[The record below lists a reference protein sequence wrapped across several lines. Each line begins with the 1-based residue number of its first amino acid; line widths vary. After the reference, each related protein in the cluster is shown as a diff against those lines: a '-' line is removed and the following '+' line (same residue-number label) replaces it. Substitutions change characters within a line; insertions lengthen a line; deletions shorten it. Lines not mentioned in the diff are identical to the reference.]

1 MNNTAVNM
9 ELNLNYN
16 KKKIFLA
23 DKHVPW
29 EHEEYSKKKILSA
42 TLSGRK
48 DVSKNIFESENISD
62 IMTNTKA
69 IKKATLLILDSLFNI
84 IFDNES
90 PGIFKDDPAVI
101 DTHNIEFLATFF
113 KNYPRTPLNIV
124 KNSFMN
130 NELFSILQTYLK
142 RPSRQPFEYKD
153 LKFFDSNS
161 GVIRVN
167 IVKSKLIDMYLLF
180 AIVIYLFLLY
190 VYLKGFKESINSLI
204 SFGDE

>member
-1 MNNTAVNM
+1 M

-167 IVKSKLIDMYLLF
+167 IVKSKLIDMYLLCG
-180 AIVIYLFLLY
+180 IVLYLFLLY
-190 VYLKGFKESINSLI
+190 VSLKGFKESINSLI

>member
-1 MNNTAVNM
+1 M

-48 DVSKNIFESENISD
+48 EVSKSIFESESIVDVETS
-62 IMTNTKA
+62 TKA
-69 IKKATLLILDSLFNI
+69 IRKATILILDSLFNI
-84 IFDNES
+84 IFDNETS
-90 PGIFKDDPAVI
+90 GIFKDDPAVI
-101 DTHNIEFLATFF
+101 DNYNIEFLTTFF

-130 NELFSILQTYLK
+130 NELYSMIQIYLK
-142 RPSRQPFEYKD
+142 RTSRQSFEFKD

-161 GVIRVN
+161 GVIKVN
-167 IVKSKLIDMYLLF
+167 TVKSKLIDMYLLF
-180 AIVIYLFLLY
+180 AIIAYLFLLY
-190 VYLKGFKESINSLI
+190 VWLKGFKESLNSI
-204 SFGDE
+204 YSFGDE